1 MRITLPLMAAHRITR
16 RGPWYFLAGLALL
29 AAAVVWL
36 RGFGFATGLMLAL
49 FGLAGFSFRFWLR
62 ERGLWMLAALALMAY
77 VPLAVALQMDAW
89 KRNLNGNGPWWAAI
103 DGTLAAA
110 VVWRTIRFLATI
122 ARVNRQ
128 LSRAAAIVSGLSER
142 SP

>member
-1 MRITLPLMAAHRITR
+1 
-16 RGPWYFLAGLALL
+16 
-29 AAAVVWL
+29 
-36 RGFGFATGLMLAL
+36 MLAL